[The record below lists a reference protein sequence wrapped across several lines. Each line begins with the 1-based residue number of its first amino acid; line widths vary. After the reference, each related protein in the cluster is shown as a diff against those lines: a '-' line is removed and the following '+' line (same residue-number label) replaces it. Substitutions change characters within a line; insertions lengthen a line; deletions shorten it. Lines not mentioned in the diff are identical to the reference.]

1 MMLATSIPSLEL
13 GSMGMG
19 LLAGLALFLFGIEQM
34 TDALKVVAGDRMK
47 TLLARL
53 TTNRFKAVFAG
64 AFLTAV
70 IQSSSVT
77 TVLVV
82 GFVSAGLLSLQQS
95 IGVIMG
101 SNIGTTVTAQIIAFK
116 VTQYAALLIAIGFA
130 LLFTARNERIR
141 HYGNIVMGLGLI
153 FFGMQMMS
161 SAMEPLQE
169 YPPFVT
175 FLERLDSPTAAVLAS
190 AVFTA
195 LIQSSSAATG
205 VIIVLASQGLIS
217 LELGIAFAFGA
228 NIGTCVT
235 AMLASLGKPREAV
248 KAALAHVLFNL
259 LGVAVWYGFIDQLAW
274 VVRAV
279 SPSFPQL
286 EGTAR
291 LAAETPRQIANA
303 HTTFNIA
310 NTLLFVGFTGPLA
323 KLVEALLPKPR
334 KKAVP
339 EGRLQYLNQ
348 LASHTPGLAI
358 DIVRMEVARLGG
370 MAIAMLREAFEPVIA
385 GDVAAIQR
393 LRDRDNEIDRLHG
406 ELITYL
412 GRLSQENLT
421 DRESEL
427 LQEHV
432 AAANYFENIGD
443 LIESGLCE
451 IALQRVQEGVQIS
464 DETRRLLETLHQR
477 VTWAVEES
485 LRAIANRQ
493 SDHADAVIRLKGEI
507 ASLSDDAEAHLLTRL
522 TANQPHR
529 LQTFRI
535 ETDLI
540 EAYRRLYYF
549 AKRLAKLVVQENDQN
564 RTTDTPEQTGE
575 VPPSDDATATVD
587 SAVS

>member
-1 MMLATSIPSLEL
+1 MLGASIQSLEL

-19 LLAGLALFLFGIEQM
+19 LMAGLALFLFGIEQM

-47 TLLARL
+47 SLLARL

-64 AFLTAV
+64 AFVTAV

-82 GFVSAGLLSLQQS
+82 GFISAGLLSLQQS

-130 LLFTARNERIR
+130 LLFTSRNERIR

-169 YPPFVT
+169 FPPFVK
-175 FLERLDSPTAAVLAS
+175 FLGHLDSPALAILVS

-228 NIGTCVT
+228 NVGTCVT

-248 KAALAHVLFNL
+248 KAALAHVLFNV
-259 LGVAVWYGFIDQLAW
+259 LGVAIWYGFIDQLAW

-286 EGTAR
+286 DGAAR

-310 NTLLFVGFTGPLA
+310 NTLLFIGFTGPLA
-323 KLVEALLPKPR
+323 KLVELLLPRPSR
-334 KKAVP
+334 KAEP
-339 EGRLQYLNQ
+339 EGRLKYLNQ
-348 LASHTPGLAI
+348 ITSHTPGLAI

-370 MAIAMLREAFEPVIA
+370 MAVAMLREAFEPVIS
-385 GDVAAIQR
+385 GDATAVQR

-406 ELITYL
+406 DLITYF

-421 DRESEL
+421 DRQSEL
-427 LQEHV
+427 LQEYV

-443 LIESGLCE
+443 LIETSLCDVG
-451 IALQRVQEGVQIS
+451 LQRIREDVRIS

-485 LRAIANRQ
+485 LRAIANR
-493 SDHADAVIRLKGEI
+493 DAGHAEAVIRLKDEI
-507 ASLSDDAEAHLLTRL
+507 ASIADDAEAHLLGRL
-522 TANQPHR
+522 TANQPR
-529 LQTFRI
+529 RTQTFRI

-540 EAYRRLYYF
+540 ESYRRLYYF
-549 AKRLAKLVVQENDQN
+549 AKRLAKLVVQENNHGDRADQ
-564 RTTDTPEQTGE
+564 PEPGNAA
-575 VPPSDDATATVD
+575 PAIDAPAANVQ
-587 SAVS
+587 SVRS